1 MEWLSS
7 VTGLLTVFGAVVGA
21 FYLYRNVAATD
32 SRAQLDAKDGALVTQ
47 KQVIQ
52 ANEIRLSQL
61 EAAVEKLDRENSDL
75 RSKIEILELY
85 SAPEAIDRFEEQQE
99 IMVEILRGIQHELSR
114 D

>member
-52 ANEIRLSQL
+52 AKKYDLANLRLPLRNWTGKTATSDPRLKYLSSIRHR
-61 EAAVEKLDRENSDL
+61 K
-75 RSKIEILELY
+75 
-85 SAPEAIDRFEEQQE
+85 P
-99 IMVEILRGIQHELSR
+99 
-114 D
+114 